1 MKTKIHYSILFLLF
15 FSLFYSMSA
24 KEKKD
29 TLKFVHLTDIHLIFS
44 PKIYNDSFING
55 RYNYFWKDSNPVKE
69 FFKIT
74 APNLKPDFIALT
86 GDLVDFYDAE
96 TNDGVMLAT
105 QVEQFK
111 SFIDS
116 ITNQTLYL
124 TLGNHD
130 ITSYPKGS
138 YNQNSSAKARS
149 TWVKNLS
156 VFSGGTYYSRLYD
169 VGSTT
174 YRLIFLDNSY
184 FSKRDNKEQA
194 DFIIDIPQ
202 LDWLKSQLKQSSTDK
217 EIIFMH
223 MPLPLDKTEDLN
235 KESYEEY
242 VTRTRTKEFAD
253 IITVT
258 ENSSVQI
265 IVTGHEHKSKI
276 HQFDF
281 PNKNSFTQVQTGAFG
296 NSIDNW
302 RLFELTESE
311 IIIHETGFINT
322 EVIIPLK

>member
-1 MKTKIHYSILFLLF
+1 MKTRLRYSIIFLLF
-15 FSLFYSMSA
+15 FSQFSPIFSQ
-24 KEKKD
+24 EKKD

-55 RYNYFWKDSNPVKE
+55 RYNYFWKDSNPFKQ
-69 FFKIT
+69 FFKNT
-74 APNLKPDFIALT
+74 APNLKADFIALT
-86 GDLVDFYDAE
+86 GDLVDFYEAE
-96 TNDGVMLAT
+96 TNEGIMLAT

-111 SFIDS
+111 RFTDS

-130 ITSYPKGS
+130 VTSYPKGS
-138 YNQNSSAKARS
+138 YNQNSAAKARS
-149 TWVKNLS
+149 TWVKNLP
-156 VFSGGTYYSRLYD
+156 VFSDGTYYSRLYN
-169 VGSTT
+169 VGTTT

-202 LDWLKSQLKQSSTDK
+202 LDWLKSQLKESLTDK

-223 MPLPLDKTEDLN
+223 MPLPFDKDENLN

-242 VTRTRTKEFAD
+242 VTRTRTKEFTD
-253 IITVT
+253 IITGT

-265 IVTGHEHKSKI
+265 IVAGHEHKSKI
-276 HQFDF
+276 HKFDF
-281 PNKNSFTQVQTGAFG
+281 PNKNLFTQVQTGAFG

-302 RLFELTESE
+302 RLIELTESE
-311 IIIHETGFINT
+311 IIIYETGLIKD
-322 EVIIPLK
+322 EMKIQVK